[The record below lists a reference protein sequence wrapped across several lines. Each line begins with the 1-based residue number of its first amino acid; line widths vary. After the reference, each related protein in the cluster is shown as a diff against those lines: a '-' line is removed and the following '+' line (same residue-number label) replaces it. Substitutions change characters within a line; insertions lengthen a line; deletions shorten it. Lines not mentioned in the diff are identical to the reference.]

1 MLASAGEG
9 FGGAVKGGRGG
20 ASAEGVG
27 SDGREEKGLGLWI
40 SPCVLSKEDE
50 PHAGSN
56 RETPSRV
63 FTVGER
69 MCVAHMAGSLV
80 EELASSRVD
89 LRGRAIRSRRELCRG
104 D

>member
-1 MLASAGEG
+1 MGRLRVAGE
-9 FGGAVKGGRGG
+9 G

-50 PHAGSN
+50 LHAGSN
-56 RETPSRV
+56 GETPSRV
-63 FTVGER
+63 FAVGER

-80 EELASSRVD
+80 GEPASSRVD
-89 LRGRAIRSRRELCRG
+89 LRGRGIRSRRELCRV